1 MNWFLVWLF
10 LHILAAVIAFGPV
23 FVFPIIGTLA
33 SRMPQH
39 MPFAVELNHRIELRL
54 VIPPS
59 LSMFVSGV
67 GLIWTSDI
75 NVFQSI
81 YLLVSIIL
89 YMVAVG
95 ISIGI
100 LLPTTQ
106 RLVHVVDTAS
116 QVREWLPTIK
126 TGPSSGMFSRPRTS
140 ARR

>member
-10 LHILAAVIAFGPV
+10 LHILAAVIAFGPI

-33 SRMPQH
+33 VRMPQH
-39 MPFAVELNHRIELRL
+39 MPFAAELNHRIELGL
-54 VIPPS
+54 VIPLS

-67 GLIWTSDI
+67 GLIWTADI
-75 NVFQSI
+75 NVFQSV
-81 YLLVSIIL
+81 YLLVSINL

-106 RLVHVVDTAS
+106 RLVHVVDMAS
-116 QVREWLPTIK
+116 QSG
-126 TGPSSGMFSRPRTS
+126 TGCRPSAPG
-140 ARR
+140 RRRGGSPCRAP